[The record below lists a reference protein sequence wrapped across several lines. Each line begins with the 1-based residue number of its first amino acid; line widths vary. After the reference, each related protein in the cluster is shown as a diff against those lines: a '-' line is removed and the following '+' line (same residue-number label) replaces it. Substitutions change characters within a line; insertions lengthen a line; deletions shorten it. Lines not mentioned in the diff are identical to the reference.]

1 MRTLLSKG
9 VSPAEVVLV
18 ENLHRRH
25 LTASQRA
32 QMVVETHEW
41 RPAGQ
46 HVTTPIG
53 EVKIREEMASEANV
67 SPAKFVLVEKLHRR
81 YLMATQGGQPSV
93 EAYQW
98 ATGGGIG
105 LDLLRR

>member
-1 MRTLLSKG
+1 MGNFDELKTT
-9 VSPAEVVLV
+9 AEL
-18 ENLHRRH
+18 
-25 LTASQRA
+25 AA
-32 QMVVETHEW
+32 
-41 RPAGQ
+41 
-46 HVTTPIG
+46 
-53 EVKIREEMASEANV
+53 EANV